1 MWSVVDTERVVVAA
15 FVNDC
20 WTRKTATT
28 IAQIENGSDSWHIR
42 HRLSQRTPESKSI
55 LEEKLQYKEK
65 MVKYYEN
72 ELKASE
78 KEKGSEIG
86 ENEDS
91 LDAFMKEN
99 DKKLKEMKEKMLR
112 EKIETTKK
120 EIETIT
126 TQLSKM
132 KSESMNPPTP
142 VLRLK
147 SREVDSRDTSSFR
160 VVDSSEQQ
168 KKSGN
173 RSGAYLSSF
182 SSVMDSLKSGNNTSF
197 DDNRSAAPS
206 SASSVQSNPMKLSSN
221 VTPNPSI
228 RNNRTRNTKTMND
241 SKEVEHDAT
250 VEDKPRDMKD
260 YYVPKDMNVA
270 INKAAL
276 NEVVTELGE
285 NQPAF
290 MRRMIDELKDKFV
303 VFLTLFCDTVRV

>member
-1 MWSVVDTERVVVAA
+1 
-15 FVNDC
+15 
-20 WTRKTATT
+20 
-28 IAQIENGSDSWHIR
+28 
-42 HRLSQRTPESKSI
+42 
-55 LEEKLQYKEK
+55 
-65 MVKYYEN
+65 MVKYYES
-72 ELKASE
+72 ELAASE

-99 DKKLKEMKEKMLR
+99 DKKLKEMKEKMLH

-120 EIETIT
+120 EIETIK

-147 SREVDSRDTSSFR
+147 SREVESRDTSSFR

-168 KKSGN
+168 SKSVN

-197 DDNRSAAPS
+197 DDVRSAGPS
-206 SASSVQSNPMKLSSN
+206 VSGSVQSNPVKLSSN
-221 VTPNPSI
+221 VTPNPSM
-228 RNNRTRNTKTMND
+228 RNNRMKNAKTVND
-241 SKEVEHDAT
+241 SREVEFDT
-250 VEDKPRDMKD
+250 GMEDKPRDMKD

-276 NEVVTELGE
+276 NEVVNELGE

-290 MRRMIDELKDKFV
+290 MRRMIDELKDKFI
-303 VFLTLFCDTVRV
+303 VFLKLKTIQFVFSD

>member
-197 DDNRSAAPS
+197 DDNRSTGPS

-241 SKEVEHDAT
+241 SKEVEYDAT

-303 VFLTLFCDTVRV
+303 VFLTLFCDTVCV